1 MGMGMRIATSIDI
14 AAPIEQVWA
23 LLTGFDDYAR
33 WNRYIV
39 RIDGAAL
46 PGTTVTVHA
55 IMQSG
60 AALMVQS
67 ADVIAVAPY
76 AMHWRGGLPDR
87 SRFCGDHHFQLDA
100 LPTGCRFNHF
110 EDFSG
115 MQAATILAAHSET
128 IAANFA
134 LFNQSLKDT
143 AERAH

>member
-1 MGMGMRIATSIDI
+1 MRIATSIDI

-39 RIDGAAL
+39 RIDGAAVT
-46 PGTTVTVHA
+46 GSTITVHA

-60 AALMVQS
+60 AAPMAQPV
-67 ADVIAVAPY
+67 DVIAVVPY

-87 SRFCGDHHFQLDA
+87 SRFCGNHHFQLEA

-115 MQAATILAAHSET
+115 AQAAAILAAHSET

-134 LFNQSLKDT
+134 QFNQSLKQM
-143 AERAH
+143 AESAS